1 MKTIRF
7 MTKRLIFKT
16 MAVAAIAAA
25 IFGSSAKAQE
35 TFNPCPQIII
45 NERVDHVPFR
55 QYSNQGWDT
64 VINRKNHGTI
74 MLTAEPYIPVQYFNG
89 TYLVE
94 EVPYA
99 PADTTFHEGTR
110 MPVSTDDNFSNY
122 STPIPYPFYFF
133 GIRKTSFVIG
143 ANGLVAFGPVPVT
156 NTSATG
162 PGCPWSYSAGLPW
175 FDGKTGAPGSLQ
187 YMRDA
192 IYGVYEDTYPSPS
205 VHTSGDPNWG
215 IYYGVQDEYPCRKI
229 ICSWNDVPQ
238 YSCTS
243 KRCTYQIVCY
253 EGSNIIEVHVKQRE
267 VCTSWNG
274 GNGIIGI
281 QNATGTGQVRGAPGQ
296 PNMYVVNGSPA
307 SFSAPG
313 WNTKTTDANYVAYRF
328 TPQGNTS
335 KTVTWYRVFDDGR
348 DSVVLTENV
357 NDTNGYFEPMHDNS
371 NLADYDPVH
380 PTLTKAWVKPTMP
393 STYVMKLYFEDA
405 ENNAYTLYDTIRIGI
420 DTANDLSLT
429 YHTGMPTGNDTVR
442 IKDICNGSSAKLDL
456 RWGETITP
464 SEKRWRV
471 DRILHGQRIEMP
483 ASMYEIDEVANTIN
497 VLADP
502 RFDTLPLNKIDSI
515 RVMVSVDF
523 ISGSNNYDTFL
534 VRVFPNFDTTDVDG
548 ICRGETYHW
557 RPSDTH
563 GNSHDIS
570 YTIDTDPAANLVHL
584 KSVPGCDSTVR
595 IKLTV
600 YDVSLTIDT
609 VEKCSAY
616 KWRNGRTYTENNW
629 ATMETDTVVLKNQYG
644 CDSIVELFFTIYPLK
659 AVIDCDVEKFT
670 YDNLDA
676 QLNDVSQGL
685 EATRL
690 WRMPALDANGD
701 STTIESADPMVYYN
715 LPAKLDGAT
724 IKLIATS
731 PYGCQDSTTIY
742 IPMEKETM
750 WIPTAFM
757 PDEASNNNIFKSHS
771 IATEQQ
777 EMWIYDRNGR
787 LVAHCAGVDCGWN
800 GRDLKGNPCPQ
811 GAYVYVIK
819 YTTVFQPTK
828 TLTKHGSVTLIR

>member
-1 MKTIRF
+1 
-7 MTKRLIFKT
+7 MTKTQIFKVV
-16 MAVAAIAAA
+16 AVAMVTAA
-25 IFGSSAKAQE
+25 IFGGSAKAQE

-45 NERVDHVPFR
+45 NERVDHVPFP

-64 VINRKNHGTI
+64 VINRRNHGTI

-94 EVPYA
+94 QIPYN
-99 PADTTFHEGTR
+99 PPDTTFSLGTR
-110 MPVSTDDNFSNY
+110 VAANVDDQFAQSSIN
-122 STPIPYPFYFF
+122 IPYPFYFF
-133 GIRKTSFVIG
+133 GIRKTSFILG
-143 ANGLVAFGPVPVT
+143 ANGCVSFSS
-156 NTSATG
+156 SATPSG
-162 PGCPWSYSAGLPW
+162 SCPWSYSAGLPW
-175 FDGKTGAPGSLQ
+175 TDNTSGAPSPTAPV
-187 YMRDA
+187 RDA
-192 IYGVYEDTYPSPS
+192 IYGIYEDTNPQS
-205 VHTSGDPNWG
+205 SGTHISSDWG
-215 IYYGVQDEYPCRKI
+215 IYYGIQDNFPCRKI
-229 ICSWNDVPQ
+229 ICSWKDVIQ
-238 YSCTS
+238 YSCND
-243 KRCTYQIVCY
+243 KHCTYQIVCY
-253 EGSNIIEVHVKQRE
+253 EGSNIIEVHVKERQ

-274 GNGIIGI
+274 GRGIIGI
-281 QNATGTGQVRGAPGQ
+281 QNASGTGQQRGTPGQ
-296 PNMYVVNGSPA
+296 PNMYVVTGSPA
-307 SFSAPG
+307 SFAASG
-313 WNTKTTDANYVAYRF
+313 WNPSTGNANNIAYRF
-328 TPQGNTS
+328 TPQGTTS

-380 PTLTKAWVKPTMP
+380 PTLTKAWVRPTMP

-405 ENNAYTLYDTIRIGI
+405 ELNPYTLYDTIRIGI

-456 RWGETITP
+456 RWGSTITP

-483 ASMYEIDEVANTIN
+483 ASMYEVDEVANTIN

-557 RPSDTH
+557 RPSDKH
-563 GNSHDIS
+563 GNSYDIS
-570 YTIDTDPAANLVHL
+570 YTVDTDPATNLVHL
-584 KSVPGCDSTVR
+584 KSVPDCDSTVR

-676 QLNDVSQGL
+676 QLNDVSVGL
-685 EATRL
+685 EASRI

-701 STTIESADPMVYYN
+701 STTIKSTDPMVYYN

-757 PDEASNNNIFKSHS
+757 PDDPSGNNIFKSQS
-771 IATEQQ
+771 VETEKQ
-777 EMWIYDRNGR
+777 EMWVYDRAGR
-787 LVAHCAGVDCGWN
+787 LVAHCAGVDCGWD
-800 GRDLKGNPCPQ
+800 GRDLNGNPCPQ

-819 YTTVFQPTK
+819 YTTGFQPAQTI
-828 TLTKHGSVTLIR
+828 TKHGSVTLIR